1 LEGAEFGRTAVGL
14 YRELDDHLFNRVAA
28 ER

>member
-14 YRELDDHLFNRVAA
+14 YHELDDHLLNRVAG